1 MRGRSS
7 RDSHPNRTNQASLA
21 LACLLLLFCTISPI
35 YSYWYVTN
43 EVLAATRSSHSGTPL
58 DDPGRGPYVAAAER
72 SDVWR
77 VSTTTRVRQLIGVV
91 DGSAEKLQRLM
102 RTLTE
107 ARESGDTL
115 KALRVKRLRSAS
127 NARLLR
133 RTARLMTE
141 VETILT
147 DNVHIT
153 DKSFA
158 GAPAHATFLSRRD
171 RVAVLQNPGS
181 V

>member
-1 MRGRSS
+1 
-7 RDSHPNRTNQASLA
+7 
-21 LACLLLLFCTISPI
+21 
-35 YSYWYVTN
+35 
-43 EVLAATRSSHSGTPL
+43 
-58 DDPGRGPYVAAAER
+58 
-72 SDVWR
+72 
-77 VSTTTRVRQLIGVV
+77 
-91 DGSAEKLQRLM
+91 M

-133 RTARLMTE
+133 RTVRLMTE

-147 DNVHIT
+147 DNVHIS

-158 GAPAHATFLSRRD
+158 GAPAHAAFLSRRD